1 MPIVS
6 TSIKLPDELKA
17 RIQKLA
23 ELSHR
28 SPHSVMVEALE
39 REVSRE
45 ERLYQFVQEAMRSDK
60 DIEDGGNVYRA
71 DDVHAWLRRLAQGDD
86 SERPKPWR
94 R

>member
-1 MPIVS
+1 MAIVS

-28 SPHSVMVEALE
+28 SPHSIMVEALE

-45 ERLYQFVQEAMRSDK
+45 ERLYEFVQEAINSDK
-60 DIEDGGNVYRA
+60 DIEEGGNIYHA
-71 DDVHAWLRRLAQGDD
+71 DDVHTWLKRLAQGTAD
-86 SERPKPWR
+86 ERPKPWR
-94 R
+94 K